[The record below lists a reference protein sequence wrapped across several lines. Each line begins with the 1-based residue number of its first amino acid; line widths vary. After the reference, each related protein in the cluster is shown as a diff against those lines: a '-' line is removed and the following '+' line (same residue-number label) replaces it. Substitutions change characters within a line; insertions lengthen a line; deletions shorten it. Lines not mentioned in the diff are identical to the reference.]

1 MFNTGDLFDYFR
13 CLDCGCLQ
21 IAAEPTDIAAH
32 YPANYY
38 AYSQTSPGRVAAA
51 KARVKTVLALYGPP
65 VLFSGRDWYEN
76 GALKSLRDAK
86 VRAAMKVL
94 DIGCGQGDLL
104 SSLRDI
110 GFRKVIGADP
120 HVDSN
125 IVHKNGTLVLKC
137 DTTAIQDSFDV
148 VMMHHSFEHV
158 WDQVKMAQEI
168 FRLLRPGGRC
178 IVRIPT
184 IDSQMWEEYGA
195 SWVQLDPPRHFYL
208 HSRSSIAQLFKGA
221 GLKVTS
227 IIDDSTAFGLLG
239 SEKVRLGRPLIE
251 PETGASDFDE
261 IFSREC
267 RTTASRRAREL
278 NTLARGDSIAVHARR
293 T

>member
-1 MFNTGDLFDYFR
+1 
-13 CLDCGCLQ
+13 
-21 IAAEPTDIAAH
+21 
-32 YPANYY
+32 
-38 AYSQTSPGRVAAA
+38 
-51 KARVKTVLALYGPP
+51 
-65 VLFSGRDWYEN
+65 
-76 GALKSLRDAK
+76 
-86 VRAAMKVL
+86 
-94 DIGCGQGDLL
+94 
-104 SSLRDI
+104 
-110 GFRKVIGADP
+110 
-120 HVDSN
+120 
-125 IVHKNGTLVLKC
+125 
-137 DTTAIQDSFDV
+137 
-148 VMMHHSFEHV
+148 
-158 WDQVKMAQEI
+158 
-168 FRLLRPGGRC
+168 
-178 IVRIPT
+178 
-184 IDSQMWEEYGA
+184 MWEEYGA